1 MTTSTGAPASGVAAV
16 ADGPVWHTLCGGLGV
31 PRPPESSLRR
41 LVFGREKLHHQGDE
55 LTPLRIC
62 QRFQNLLLN
71 TVDDVV
77 EFQELFDSSRG
88 DGDDVTTSV
97 LGVDRPLDEPA

>member
-1 MTTSTGAPASGVAAV
+1 MAAACWSNARRPVGGPSSYTGVGAR
-16 ADGPVWHTLCGGLGV
+16 ADGAAG
-31 PRPPESSLRR
+31 PRGSSLRR
-41 LVFGREKLHHQGDE
+41 LVIGREKLHHQGDE

-88 DGDDVTTSV
+88 DGDDVTTPV
-97 LGVDRPLDEPA
+97 LGVDRPLDEPT